1 MRKLWMA
8 FPFFLLLAAGAAAAE
23 EWRFEA
29 APGGLL
35 EIELETGGGVVVR
48 GEGDGVLVRE
58 GARRGRDAAAI
69 RLTAEKTASG
79 VRVHSDYGGKKS
91 GSGSVDIEVTVPA
104 RFDVKL
110 STMGGGV
117 SLRGLEGT
125 FSGRTMGGGIELRDL
140 TGEASL
146 TTMGGGIEVDDS
158 TLDGKVETMG
168 GSIVFRNVDG
178 DLKGKTMG
186 GSVRMEGVRR
196 PAAEAGGRTIELA
209 EGPVEITTMGGDV
222 KVVDA
227 PRGAR
232 LSTMGGDVR
241 VERAARFVEAR
252 TMGGNIRVGEVD
264 GAVDVTT
271 MGGDIEVRVV
281 GAGGDV
287 EMESKSGD
295 LTLTLPAGFAA
306 RFDVE
311 VEVAAGRSGE
321 IESDFPL
328 TEKRSP
334 GSVRAEGQSGAGTHR
349 VHLRTVNGK
358 IRIIQA
364 K

>member
-8 FPFFLLLAAGAAAAE
+8 FPFFLLLAAGAAVAE

-35 EIELETGGGVVVR
+35 EIELETGGAVVVR

-58 GARRGRDAAAI
+58 GSRRGRDAAAI

-104 RFDVKL
+104 RFDVRL
-110 STMGGGV
+110 STMGGEV
-117 SLRGLEGT
+117 SLRGIEGK
-125 FSGRTMGGGIELRDL
+125 FSGRTMGGAIRLRDL
-140 TGEASL
+140 RGEASL

-158 TLDGKVETMG
+158 ALDGQVETMG
-168 GSIVFRNVDG
+168 GSIVLRNVDG
-178 DLKGKTMG
+178 DLNGKTMG

-196 PAAEAGGRTIELA
+196 KGAEAAAGDGR
-209 EGPVEITTMGGDV
+209 PVEISTMGGDV
-222 KVVDA
+222 KVADA
-227 PRGAR
+227 PHGAR

-241 VERAARFVEAR
+241 VERAARFVEAS
-252 TMGGNIRVGEVD
+252 TMGGNVRVSEVD
-264 GAVDVTT
+264 GKVDLST

-287 EMESKSGD
+287 KMESKGGD

-306 RFDVE
+306 RFDLE
-311 VEVAAGRSGE
+311 VEVASGRGGE

-334 GSVRAEGQSGAGTHR
+334 GSVRAEGQSGGGTHR

-358 IRIIQA
+358 IRIVQA